1 MSRSRFA
8 AFWATVLVVMGMLLI
23 AGGLLLAAAA
33 VTLDMPW
40 GSLTGQAVLERVL
53 AAALLVISG
62 VLTGAPFIVLGEMM
76 RLFIEQRRIA
86 ERQRRLLRRIAR
98 GWPTRPARARWA
110 PPPPIDCCSSG
121 GPDRGP
127 ARLLTLARR
136 CRSSPRAAN

>member
-1 MSRSRFA
+1 MPRYRFA
-8 AFWATVLVVMGMLLI
+8 GFWATVLVVMGMLLI

-98 GWPTRPARARWA
+98 GLDDAAGKRTLGTAAA
-110 PPPPIDCCSSG
+110 D
-121 GPDRGP
+121 
-127 ARLLTLARR
+127 RLLQQRR
-136 CRSSPRAAN
+136 P